1 MRRILALFIAVLV
14 LVFALSACGQSDKT
28 NEFVSVGSLREV
40 SAEEWSNIVEENSF
54 KNIDFSSANLTL
66 PNVIG
71 EIYDLKI
78 TRSSEPICPQA
89 EFIERFAEYVKEIF
103 PDSKYADDRN
113 CYEFRG
119 YKTGE
124 DEFVYAEDGSNYARV
139 YDNLQ
144 KLETGGI
151 TLESLLYQ
159 TDSYGVH
166 ETDEYFWYFLD
177 GSGAKMNRG
186 NCMRS
191 VEKERQIAGWMPRDN
206 YSAVSSYTLPD
217 RSVFKLEDGEISLD
231 DAAKFC
237 EKYLSDTAPYSRTS
251 EANFKVSRADILEL
265 GESSAFVFY
274 LTKTYNGI
282 PFDSLNAEVKTTGF
296 SNENG
301 YNFDNSE
308 VLMTKSNEIEYF
320 YLSDLNCKITAA
332 DKLTDVV
339 PLKKA
344 ADVVSDTMSEFVTFE
359 VKNVSLV
366 YCDKTRT
373 GKKGEYENPSTA
385 GAHWRFEMFNPN
397 DGYTYVAYVSLRDG
411 NCFYNGYGSA
421 Q

>member
-14 LVFALSACGQSDKT
+14 LSFALSACGQSDKT
-28 NEFVSVGSLREV
+28 NEFVSVGALRET

-54 KNIDFSSANLTL
+54 KNIDFSNANLTL

-78 TRSSEPICPQA
+78 TRSSEPICSQA

-144 KLETGGI
+144 KLATGEI

-206 YSAVSSYTLPD
+206 YSAVFTNL
-217 RSVFKLEDGEISLD
+217 RGE
-231 DAAKFC
+231 F
-237 EKYLSDTAPYSRTS
+237 
-251 EANFKVSRADILEL
+251 
-265 GESSAFVFY
+265 
-274 LTKTYNGI
+274 
-282 PFDSLNAEVKTTGF
+282 
-296 SNENG
+296 
-301 YNFDNSE
+301 
-308 VLMTKSNEIEYF
+308 
-320 YLSDLNCKITAA
+320 
-332 DKLTDVV
+332 
-339 PLKKA
+339 
-344 ADVVSDTMSEFVTFE
+344 
-359 VKNVSLV
+359 
-366 YCDKTRT
+366 
-373 GKKGEYENPSTA
+373 
-385 GAHWRFEMFNPN
+385 
-397 DGYTYVAYVSLRDG
+397 
-411 NCFYNGYGSA
+411 
-421 Q
+421 

>member
-1 MRRILALFIAVLV
+1 M
-14 LVFALSACGQSDKT
+14 
-28 NEFVSVGSLREV
+28 
-40 SAEEWSNIVEENSF
+40 
-54 KNIDFSSANLTL
+54 
-66 PNVIG
+66 
-71 EIYDLKI
+71 
-78 TRSSEPICPQA
+78 
-89 EFIERFAEYVKEIF
+89 
-103 PDSKYADDRN
+103 
-113 CYEFRG
+113 
-119 YKTGE
+119 
-124 DEFVYAEDGSNYARV
+124 
-139 YDNLQ
+139 
-144 KLETGGI
+144 
-151 TLESLLYQ
+151 
-159 TDSYGVH
+159 
-166 ETDEYFWYFLD
+166 
-177 GSGAKMNRG
+177 
-186 NCMRS
+186 
-191 VEKERQIAGWMPRDN
+191 
-206 YSAVSSYTLPD
+206 
-217 RSVFKLEDGEISLD
+217 
-231 DAAKFC
+231 
-237 EKYLSDTAPYSRTS
+237 
-251 EANFKVSRADILEL
+251 
-265 GESSAFVFY
+265 FY